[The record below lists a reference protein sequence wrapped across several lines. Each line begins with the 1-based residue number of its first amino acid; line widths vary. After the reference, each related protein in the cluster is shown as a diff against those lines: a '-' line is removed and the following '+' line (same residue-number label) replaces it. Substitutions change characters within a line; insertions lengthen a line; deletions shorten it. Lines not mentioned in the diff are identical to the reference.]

1 MERAVDILFER
12 FTANS
17 ALIQFRTSQFRS
29 CLQVRNWP
37 NKMCGTSQKRDT
49 NE

>member
-1 MERAVDILFER
+1 MR

-17 ALIQFRTSQFRS
+17 ALIQFHTSQFRS
-29 CLQVRNWP
+29 CLQVRNRP
-37 NKMCGTSQKRDT
+37 NRMCGTGQKSDTNDQTSDT